1 MNCVF
6 YSLIKFPSVAALGNM
21 VLKSGTALQSVKNVW
36 WGMVCGGKKKVTY
49 RVLVLLC
56 NIRMLILQMGL

>member
-36 WGMVCGGKKKVTY
+36 WGMVCGGKKKGY
-49 RVLVLLC
+49 
-56 NIRMLILQMGL
+56 LQSFSVAMQY